1 MEQIPLEKL
10 LDRTGGSVYKLVVL
24 ASQRALAI
32 AEGQAKLVEAD
43 SSLKPSA
50 VALKEILESKVRYK
64 NKAA

>member
-10 LDRTGGSVYKLVVL
+10 LARTGGSVYKLVVL
-24 ASQRALAI
+24 ASLRALAI

-50 VALKEILESKVRYK
+50 VALMEIVAGKLRYK
-64 NKAA
+64 IKAS

>member
-24 ASQRALAI
+24 ASLRALAI

-50 VALKEILESKVRYK
+50 VALMEIVAGKLRYK
-64 NKAA
+64 IKAS